1 MDDKNKV
8 SQEELAAEQVQLQ
21 EVKEEEVRAS
31 IISEYGFDE
40 TADSER
46 IDKLTAKE
54 LEHRKKMSQAIGQ
67 KIKWRTEATKVKD
80 TPPQPKQ
87 DGEKKFELSLKD
99 TITLSK
105 SNVHEDDIDEVI
117 EYAKFKNI
125 PIQDALKST
134 VVRATLAEKEEFRKS
149 AQATT
154 TGTARRTNSRPSDEE
169 IMKKF
174 QNGEVP
180 KPGSEEAER
189 LFWIRRGGKK

>member
-67 KIKWRTEATKVKD
+67 KIKWRTEATKAKD

-125 PIQDALKST
+125 PIQEALKST

>member
-8 SQEELAAEQVQLQ
+8 SQEELAAEQAQLQ
-21 EVKEEEVRAS
+21 DVKEEEVRAS

-67 KIKWRTEATKVKD
+67 KIKWRTEATKAKD

-87 DGEKKFELSLKD
+87 EGEKKFELSLKD

-125 PIQDALKST
+125 PIQEALKST

-154 TGTARRTNSRPSDEE
+154 TGTARRTNSRLSDEE

-174 QNGEVP
+174 RDGEVP